1 MSTAAAGH
9 QAIGEILL
17 AVKNC
22 LSELADPCQEVVT
35 MQSPDDPFLHVFV
48 FLTRG
53 DKKEVMIRVDARAVD
68 REYLVRLVADTYRA
82 IQQIRKDG
90 QQKILADIR
99 TPIASAVKQ
108 ATVNVEVH

>member
-9 QAIGEILL
+9 QAIGHTLQ
-17 AVKNC
+17 AVKSC
-22 LSELADPCQEVVT
+22 LSELADPSQEVVI
-35 MQSPDDPFLHVFV
+35 MQSPDDDFLYLFL

-53 DKKEVMIRVDARAVD
+53 DKKEVMIRVDARAVN

-82 IQQIRKDG
+82 IQQIREDG
-90 QQKILADIR
+90 RKKVLADIR

-108 ATVNVEVH
+108 ATVSVEVH